1 MFTIFRLSMNAC
13 RECLRE
19 PVFYLMLLSALI
31 MIGLFPYFSM
41 FVFRQQIR
49 LVCDSS
55 MATTL
60 LFGLFAAVLCS
71 ARTISREMKNGTVL
85 LLMSKPVSRFSF
97 VISKICGILV
107 TLTLF
112 VFICNAATWLSVLIA
127 VDQFRLSTPLL
138 YLYFGAIGLAALFGG
153 VRNFISQK
161 SFSSNAVIAMAVLFP
176 IIAVVAHIIRMRTLS
191 DYLLTDPETFMAA
204 GVLLP
209 ALCMLFFAVWIMGVI
224 SSALATRLE
233 IVGNLMVCLTIFL
246 IGMVLHYFASSVFSS
261 SILAEIIE
269 RLGLGDPATVG
280 SVGALFCTSLVPNWQ
295 LFWMAD
301 VLANRVHIPVEYFVW
316 TLVYSV
322 LYCTAWIGWA
332 FFLFRDSEL
341 ARDTR

>member
-1 MFTIFRLSMNAC
+1 MLTFFRLSMNAC

-19 PVFYLMLLSALI
+19 PVYYLMLVAALI

-55 MATTL
+55 MATTM

-85 LLMSKPVSRFSF
+85 LLMSKPVSRFTF

-107 TLTLF
+107 TLTVF
-112 VFICNAATWLSVLIA
+112 VLVCNAATWLSVLIA
-127 VDQFRLSTPLL
+127 EDQFRLNTPLL
-138 YLYFGAIGLAALFGG
+138 CCYFGSICLAALFGG
-153 VRNFISQK
+153 IRNFISQK
-161 SFSSNAVIAMAVLFP
+161 SFSSNAVAAMVVLFP
-176 IIAVVAHIIRMRTLS
+176 VVALIAQIVREHGLS
-191 DYLLTDPETFMAA
+191 EFVRADKESFMAA
-204 GVLLP
+204 DVLLP
-209 ALCMLFFAVWIMGVI
+209 ALCLLFFAVWIMGVI
-224 SSALATRLE
+224 SSALATRME
-233 IVGNLMVCLTIFL
+233 IVGNLMVCLLLFL
-246 IGMVLHYFASSVFSS
+246 TGMVLHYFA
-261 SILAEIIE
+261 
-269 RLGLGDPATVG
+269 ATAFGTG
-280 SVGALFCTSLVPNWQ
+280 SVGALLCTSLVPNWQ
-295 LFWMAD
+295 LFWMGD
-301 VLANRVHIPVEYFVW
+301 VLANRIHIPVSYFVW

-322 LYCTAWIGWA
+322 LYCAVWVGWA

>member
-1 MFTIFRLSMNAC
+1 MSTIFRLSMNAC

-19 PVFYLMLLSALI
+19 PVFYLMLLAALI

-55 MATTL
+55 MATTM

-97 VISKICGILV
+97 VTAKICGILV
-107 TLTLF
+107 SLTIF
-112 VFICNAATWLSVLIA
+112 VFICNSATWLSILVA
-127 VDQFRLSTPLL
+127 KDQFRLSAPLL
-138 YLYFGAIGLAALFGG
+138 YFYFGTIVLAALFGG
-153 VRNFISQK
+153 IRNFAAQK
-161 SFSSNAVIAMAVLFP
+161 SFSSNAVLAMAVLYP
-176 IIAVVAHIIRMRTLS
+176 VIAAVAQFVRWKDLS
-191 DYLLTDPETFMAA
+191 EYLRSDPESFMQAD
-204 GVLLP
+204 VLLP

-224 SSALATRLE
+224 SSALATKLE
-233 IVGNLMVCLTIFL
+233 IVGNLMVCLMLFL
-246 IGMVLHYFASSVFSS
+246 IGMVLHYFA
-261 SILAEIIE
+261 
-269 RLGLGDPATVG
+269 ATAFGTG
-280 SVGALFCTSLVPNWQ
+280 SVGALLCTSLVPNWQ

-301 VLANRVHIPVEYFVW
+301 VLANRVHIPASYFIW
-316 TLVYSV
+316 TLLYSV
-322 LYCTAWIGWA
+322 LYCSAWIGWA
-332 FFLFRDSEL
+332 FFLFQDSEL

>member
-1 MFTIFRLSMNAC
+1 MFTILRLSMNAC

-19 PVFYLMLLSALI
+19 PVYYLMLLAALI

-107 TLTLF
+107 SLTIF
-112 VFICNAATWLSVLIA
+112 VFVCNAATWLSVLIA
-127 VDQFRLSTPLL
+127 KDQFRLSTPLL
-138 YLYFGAIGLAALFGG
+138 CWYFGAICLAALFGG
-153 VRNFISQK
+153 IRNFISQK
-161 SFSSNAVIAMAVLFP
+161 SFSSNAVVAMAVLFP
-176 IIAVVAHIIRMRTLS
+176 VIALVSQIVRDKTLS
-191 DYLLTDPETFMAA
+191 APLKADPESYMQVD
-204 GVLLP
+204 VLLP
-209 ALCMLFFAVWIMGVI
+209 ALCMLFFAVWIMGVV
-224 SSALATRLE
+224 SSALATRME
-233 IVGNLMVCLTIFL
+233 IVGNLMVCLILFL
-246 IGMVLHYFASSVFSS
+246 IGMVLHYFAAMAF
-261 SILAEIIE
+261 
-269 RLGLGDPATVG
+269 GTG
-280 SVGALFCTSLVPNWQ
+280 SAGALLCTSLVPNWQ
-295 LFWMAD
+295 LFWMGDA
-301 VLANRVHIPVEYFVW
+301 LSNRIHIPVSYFVW

-322 LYCTAWIGWA
+322 LYCAAWTGWA
-332 FFLFRDSEL
+332 FFLFQDSEL

>member
-1 MFTIFRLSMNAC
+1 MSSVFRLSLNAC

-19 PVFYLMLLSALI
+19 PVFYLMLLAALV

-55 MATTL
+55 MATTM

-71 ARTISREMKNGTVL
+71 ARTINREMKNGTVL

-97 VISKICGILV
+97 VISKVCGILIS
-107 TLTLF
+107 LTVF
-112 VFICNAATWLSVLIA
+112 VLICNAATWLSVLIA
-127 VDQFRLSTPLL
+127 KDQFRLSKPLL
-138 YLYFGAIGLAALFGG
+138 CWYFGAICLAALYGG

-161 SFSSNAVIAMAVLFP
+161 SFSSNAVVAMAVLFP
-176 IIAVVAHIIRMRTLS
+176 VIAAVAQVVRSRTLS
-191 DYLLTDPETFMAA
+191 E
-204 GVLLP
+204 VLKADTESYMQADVLVP

-224 SSALATRLE
+224 SSALATRME
-233 IVGNLMVCLTIFL
+233 IVGNLMVCLILFL
-246 IGMVLHYFASSVFSS
+246 AGMVLHYFAASVF
-261 SILAEIIE
+261 
-269 RLGLGDPATVG
+269 GTG
-280 SVGALFCTSLVPNWQ
+280 SVGALLCTSLVPNWQ

-301 VLANRVHIPVEYFVW
+301 VLSNRIHIPAPYFIW
-316 TLVYSV
+316 TAVYSI

-332 FFLFRDSEL
+332 FFLFQDSEL

>member
-1 MFTIFRLSMNAC
+1 MSTIFRLSMNAC

-19 PVFYLMLLSALI
+19 PVFYLMLLAALI

-55 MATTL
+55 MATTM

-97 VISKICGILV
+97 VTAKICGILIS
-107 TLTLF
+107 LTIF
-112 VFICNAATWLSVLIA
+112 VFICNSATWLSVLIA
-127 VDQFRLSTPLL
+127 KDQFRLSTPLV
-138 YLYFGAIGLAALFGG
+138 YFYFGTICLAALYGG
-153 VRNFISQK
+153 IRNFAAQR
-161 SFSSNAVIAMAVLFP
+161 SFSSNAVLAMAVLYP
-176 IIAVVAHIIRMRTLS
+176 VISAVAQFVRWRDLS
-191 DYLLTDPETFMAA
+191 EYLRSDPESYMQAD
-204 GVLLP
+204 VLIP
-209 ALCMLFFAVWIMGVI
+209 ALCMLFFSVWIMGVI
-224 SSALATRLE
+224 SSALATKLE
-233 IVGNLMVCLTIFL
+233 IVGNLMVSLLLFL
-246 IGMVLHYFASSVFSS
+246 IGMVLHYFAAQVF
-261 SILAEIIE
+261 
-269 RLGLGDPATVG
+269 GTG
-280 SVGALFCTSLVPNWQ
+280 SVSALLCTSLVPNWQ

-301 VLANRVHIPVEYFVW
+301 VLSNRIIIPASYFVW
-316 TLVYSV
+316 TFVYSV
-322 LYCTAWIGWA
+322 LYCAAWIGWA

>member
-1 MFTIFRLSMNAC
+1 MFTFFRLSMNAC

-19 PVFYLMLLSALI
+19 PVFYLMLLTALI
-31 MIGLFPYFSM
+31 MIGLFPFFSM

-55 MATTL
+55 MATTM

-71 ARTISREMKNGTVL
+71 ARTITRELRNGTVL

-107 TLTLF
+107 SLTLF
-112 VFICNAATWLSVLIA
+112 VFICNSATWLSVLIA

-138 YLYFGAIGLAALFGG
+138 CFYFGAICAAALYGG
-153 VRNFISQK
+153 IRNFISQR

-176 IIAVVAHIIRMRTLS
+176 IIAAVSQVVRSRGLD
-191 DYLLTDPETFMAA
+191 DYLKTDTETFMAA
-204 GVLLP
+204 SVLIP

-224 SSALATRLE
+224 SATLATKLE
-233 IVGNLMVCLTIFL
+233 IVGNLMICMILFL
-246 IGMVLHYFASSVFSS
+246 LGMVLHYFAAKAFG
-261 SILAEIIE
+261 A
-269 RLGLGDPATVG
+269 GTVG
-280 SVGALFCTSLVPNWQ
+280 AFLCTSLVPNWQ

-301 VLANRVHIPVEYFVW
+301 VLSNRVRIPASYFVMILLS
-316 TLVYSV
+316 TV
-322 LYCTAWIGWA
+322 LYCAVWIGWA
-332 FFLFRDSEL
+332 FFLFRDNEL

>member
-1 MFTIFRLSMNAC
+1 MFTFFRLAMNAC

-19 PVFYLMLLSALI
+19 PVFYLMLLAALI

-55 MATTL
+55 MATTM

-97 VISKICGILV
+97 VIAKMCGIL
-107 TLTLF
+107 TSLTLF

-127 VDQFRLSTPLL
+127 KDQFRQSKPLL
-138 YLYFGAIGLAALFGG
+138 AWECGTICIAAIYGGA
-153 VRNFISQK
+153 RNFFAQK
-161 SFSSNAVIAMAVLFP
+161 SFSSNAVLAMAVIYP
-176 IIAVVAHIIRMRTLS
+176 IVAAVSHSIRASGL
-191 DYLLTDPETFMAA
+191 DEVLLADRESFMAA
-204 GVLLP
+204 RVLLP

-224 SSALATRLE
+224 SSALATRME
-233 IVGNLMVCLTIFL
+233 IVGNLMVCLILFL
-246 IGMVLHYFASSVFSS
+246 IGMVLHYFAAMAF
-261 SILAEIIE
+261 
-269 RLGLGDPATVG
+269 GTG
-280 SVGALFCTSLVPNWQ
+280 SAGALLCTSLVPNWQ
-295 LFWMAD
+295 LFWMGDA
-301 VLANRVHIPVEYFVW
+301 LSNRIHIPVSYFVW

-322 LYCTAWIGWA
+322 LYCAAWTGWA
-332 FFLFRDSEL
+332 FFLFQDSEL

>member
-19 PVFYLMLLSALI
+19 PVYCLMLLAALI
-31 MIGLFPYFSM
+31 MIGLFPYLSM

-55 MATTL
+55 MATTM

-107 TLTLF
+107 SLTIF
-112 VFICNAATWLSVLIA
+112 VFICNAATWLSILIA
-127 VDQFRLSTPLL
+127 VDQFRLSEPLVWC
-138 YLYFGAIGLAALFGG
+138 YFGAICAAALYGG
-153 VRNFISQK
+153 IRNFIAQK
-161 SFSSNAVIAMAVLFP
+161 SFSSNAVAAMTLLFP
-176 IIAVVAHIIRMRTLS
+176 VIALISHIVRMKTLS
-191 DYLLTDPETFMAA
+191 DYQLTDKETFMAA

-209 ALCMLFFAVWIMGVI
+209 ALCMLFFSVWIMGVI
-224 SSALATRLE
+224 SSALATRME
-233 IVGNLMVCLTIFL
+233 IVGNLMVCLILFL
-246 IGMVLHYFASSVFSS
+246 TGMMLHYFAARAFG
-261 SILAEIIE
+261 A
-269 RLGLGDPATVG
+269 G
-280 SVGALFCTSLVPNWQ
+280 SVSALLCTSLVPNWQ

-301 VLANRVHIPVEYFVW
+301 VLSNRIHIPASYFVW
-316 TLVYSV
+316 TVVYSV
-322 LYCTAWIGWA
+322 LYCAAWIGWA
-332 FFLFRDSEL
+332 FFLFQDSEL

>member
-1 MFTIFRLSMNAC
+1 MFTFFRLSMNAC

-19 PVFYLMLLSALI
+19 PVYYLMLVAALI
-31 MIGLFPYFSM
+31 MIGLFPYFAM

-85 LLMSKPVSRFSF
+85 LLMSKPVSRFAF
-97 VISKICGILV
+97 VISKVGGILAS
-107 TLTLF
+107 LTIF
-112 VFICNAATWLSVLIA
+112 VLVCNSATWLSILIA
-127 VDQFRLSTPLL
+127 KDQFRPSTPLL
-138 YLYFGAIGLAALFGG
+138 ICYFGAICLAALFGG
-153 VRNFISQK
+153 IRNFISQK
-161 SFSSNAVIAMAVLFP
+161 SFSSGAVVAMAVLFP
-176 IIAVVAHIIRMRTLS
+176 VISLIAQIIRSRTMS
-191 DYLLTDPETFMAA
+191 DVMKADPESFIDP

-224 SSALATRLE
+224 SSALATRME
-233 IVGNLMVCLTIFL
+233 IVGNLMVCLILFL
-246 IGMVLHYFASSVFSS
+246 IGMVLHYFAAAAF
-261 SILAEIIE
+261 
-269 RLGLGDPATVG
+269 GTG
-280 SVGALFCTSLVPNWQ
+280 SVIALLCTSLVPNWQ

-301 VLANRVHIPVEYFVW
+301 ALSNRVVIPVSYFAW

-322 LYCTAWIGWA
+322 LYAAAWTGWA
-332 FFLFRDSEL
+332 FFLFQDSEL

>member
-19 PVFYLMLLSALI
+19 PVFYLMLLAALI
-31 MIGLFPYFSM
+31 MIGLFPYFAM

-55 MATTL
+55 MATTM

-97 VISKICGILV
+97 VIAKVCGILV
-107 TLTLF
+107 SLTLF

-127 VDQFRLSTPLL
+127 KDQFRLSQPLL
-138 YLYFGAIGLAALFGG
+138 CFYFGAIALAALYGG
-153 VRNFISQK
+153 VRNFASQK
-161 SFSSNAVIAMAVLFP
+161 SFSSNATVAMAVLFP
-176 IIAVVAHIIRMRTLS
+176 VIAAVSQVVRAKTLS
-191 DYLLTDPETFMAA
+191 DYLLTDTETFMAA
-204 GVLLP
+204 DVLLP

-224 SSALATRLE
+224 SSALATRME
-233 IVGNLMVCLTIFL
+233 IVGNLMVCLLLFL
-246 IGMVLHYFASSVFSS
+246 TGMVLHYFAAKAF
-261 SILAEIIE
+261 
-269 RLGLGDPATVG
+269 GTG
-280 SVGALFCTSLVPNWQ
+280 SAGALLCTSLVPNWQ
-295 LFWMAD
+295 SFWMAD
-301 VLANRVHIPVEYFVW
+301 VLANRIHIPASYFIW
-316 TLVYSV
+316 TFLYS
-322 LYCTAWIGWA
+322 LFYCAAWIGWA
-332 FFLFRDSEL
+332 FFLFQDSEL

>member
-1 MFTIFRLSMNAC
+1 MFTFFRLSMNAC

-19 PVFYLMLLSALI
+19 PVFYLMLVAALI
-31 MIGLFPYFSM
+31 MIGLFPFFSL

-60 LFGLFAAVLCS
+60 LFGLFASVLCS
-71 ARTISREMKNGTVL
+71 ARTITRELRNGTVL

-112 VFICNAATWLSVLIA
+112 VFICNSATWLSVLIA
-127 VDQFRLSTPLL
+127 KDQFRLSVPLL
-138 YLYFGAIGLAALFGG
+138 YFYFGAICAAALFGG
-153 VRNFISQK
+153 IRNYVSQR
-161 SFSSNAVIAMAVLFP
+161 SFSSNAVVAMAVLFP
-176 IIAVVAHIIRMRTLS
+176 VIAAVSHFIRLRGLS
-191 DYLLTDPETFMAA
+191 DYLKTDAETFMAA
-204 GVLLP
+204 GVLVP

-224 SSALATRLE
+224 SATLATKLE
-233 IVGNLMVCLTIFL
+233 IVGNLLICMILFLT
-246 IGMVLHYFASSVFSS
+246 GMVLHYFAAKAFGAGTTS
-261 SILAEIIE
+261 
-269 RLGLGDPATVG
+269 
-280 SVGALFCTSLVPNWQ
+280 ALFCTSLVPNWQ

-301 VLANRVHIPVEYFVW
+301 ALANRVRIPLSYFVM
-316 TLVYSV
+316 TLLSTV
-322 LYCTAWIGWA
+322 LYCSVWIGWA
-332 FFLFRDSEL
+332 FFLFRDNEL

>member
-19 PVFYLMLLSALI
+19 PVFYLMLLAALI
-31 MIGLFPYFSM
+31 MIGLFPYFAM

-55 MATTL
+55 MATTM

-97 VISKICGILV
+97 VISKVCGILIS
-107 TLTLF
+107 LTVF
-112 VFICNAATWLSVLIA
+112 VLICNAATWLSVLIA
-127 VDQFRLSTPLL
+127 KDQFRLSKPLL
-138 YLYFGAIGLAALFGG
+138 CWYFGAICLAALYGG

-161 SFSSNAVIAMAVLFP
+161 SFSSNAVVAMAVLFP
-176 IIAVVAHIIRMRTLS
+176 VIAAVAQVVRSRTLS
-191 DYLLTDPETFMAA
+191 E
-204 GVLLP
+204 VLKADTESYMQADVLVP

-224 SSALATRLE
+224 SSALATRME
-233 IVGNLMVCLTIFL
+233 IVGNLMVCLILFL
-246 IGMVLHYFASSVFSS
+246 VGMVLHYFAASVF
-261 SILAEIIE
+261 
-269 RLGLGDPATVG
+269 GTG
-280 SVGALFCTSLVPNWQ
+280 SAGALLCTSLVPNWQ

-301 VLANRVHIPVEYFVW
+301 VLSNRVHIPASYFVW
-316 TLVYSV
+316 TAVYSV

-332 FFLFRDSEL
+332 FFLFQDSEL

>member
-19 PVFYLMLLSALI
+19 PVYYLMLLAALI

-41 FVFRQQIR
+41 FVLRQQIR

-55 MATTL
+55 MATTM

-97 VISKICGILV
+97 VISKVCGILIS
-107 TLTLF
+107 LTIF
-112 VFICNAATWLSVLIA
+112 VLVCNAATWLSVLIA
-127 VDQFRLSTPLL
+127 KDQFRLSTPLL
-138 YLYFGAIGLAALFGG
+138 CWYFGAICLAALYGG
-153 VRNFISQK
+153 IRNFISQK
-161 SFSSNAVIAMAVLFP
+161 SFSSNAVAAMAVLFP
-176 IIAVVAHIIRMRTLS
+176 VIALVTQIIRDRTVS
-191 DYLLTDPETFMAA
+191 EYIKADTESYMQAD
-204 GVLLP
+204 VLLP

-224 SSALATRLE
+224 SSALATRME
-233 IVGNLMVCLTIFL
+233 IVGNLMMCLLIFL
-246 IGMVLHYFASSVFSS
+246 TGMVLHYFA
-261 SILAEIIE
+261 A
-269 RLGLGDPATVG
+269 RLFGTG
-280 SVGALFCTSLVPNWQ
+280 SAGALVCTSLVPNWQ
-295 LFWMAD
+295 IFWMAD
-301 VLANRVHIPVEYFVW
+301 VLANRVHIPASYFVW

-322 LYCTAWIGWA
+322 LYCAAWIGWA
-332 FFLFRDSEL
+332 FFLFQDSEL

>member
-19 PVFYLMLLSALI
+19 PVYCLMLLAALI

-49 LVCDSS
+49 LVCDSA
-55 MATTL
+55 MATTM

-97 VISKICGILV
+97 VISKVCGILV
-107 TLTLF
+107 SLTIF
-112 VFICNAATWLSVLIA
+112 VLVCNAATWLSVLIA
-127 VDQFRLSTPLL
+127 KDQFRLSAPLF
-138 YLYFGAIGLAALFGG
+138 YWYFGAVCLAALFGG
-153 VRNFISQK
+153 IRNFISQK
-161 SFSSNAVIAMAVLFP
+161 SFSSNAVAAMAVLFP
-176 IIAVVAHIIRMRTLS
+176 VISLVTQIIRERTVS
-191 DYLLTDPETFMAA
+191 EYIKADPESYMQAD
-204 GVLLP
+204 VLLP

-233 IVGNLMVCLTIFL
+233 IVGNLMVCLLIFL
-246 IGMVLHYFASSVFSS
+246 AGMVLHYFA
-261 SILAEIIE
+261 A
-269 RLGLGDPATVG
+269 RLFGTG
-280 SVGALFCTSLVPNWQ
+280 SAGALLCTSLVPNWQ
-295 LFWMAD
+295 IFGMAD
-301 VLANRVHIPVEYFVW
+301 VLANRIHIPASYFAW
-316 TLVYSV
+316 TLVYSA
-322 LYCTAWIGWA
+322 LYCAAWIGWA
-332 FFLFRDSEL
+332 FFLFQDSEL

>member
-1 MFTIFRLSMNAC
+1 MSTFFRLSMNAC

-19 PVFYLMLLSALI
+19 PVFYLMLLAALI

-55 MATTL
+55 MATTM

-97 VISKICGILV
+97 VTAKIFGILIS
-107 TLTLF
+107 LTIF
-112 VFICNAATWLSVLIA
+112 VFVCNSATWLSILVA
-127 VDQFRLSTPLL
+127 KDQFRLSMPLV
-138 YLYFGAIGLAALFGG
+138 YFYFGTIVLAALYGG
-153 VRNFISQK
+153 IRNFAAQK
-161 SFSSNAVIAMAVLFP
+161 SFSSNAVIAMAVLYP
-176 IIAVVAHIIRMRTLS
+176 VIAAVSQFVRWRDLS
-191 DYLLTDPETFMAA
+191 EYLRADPESYMQADI
-204 GVLLP
+204 LIP
-209 ALCMLFFAVWIMGVI
+209 ALCMLFFSVWIMGVI
-224 SSALATRLE
+224 SSALATKLE
-233 IVGNLMVCLTIFL
+233 IVGNLMVSLLLFL
-246 IGMVLHYFASSVFSS
+246 IGMVLHYFA
-261 SILAEIIE
+261 ATA
-269 RLGLGDPATVG
+269 LGVG
-280 SVGALFCTSLVPNWQ
+280 SVGALLCTSLVPNWQ
-295 LFWMAD
+295 LFWMGD
-301 VLANRVHIPVEYFVW
+301 VLSNRVHIPASYFIW
-316 TLVYSV
+316 TLLYSV

>member
-19 PVFYLMLLSALI
+19 PVYYLMLLAALI

-41 FVFRQQIR
+41 FVFRQQLR

-97 VISKICGILV
+97 VIAKICGILV

-112 VFICNAATWLSVLIA
+112 VFICNSATWLSVLIA
-127 VDQFRLSTPLL
+127 KDQFRLSVPLL
-138 YLYFGAIGLAALFGG
+138 YFYFGAICVAAVYGG
-153 VRNFISQK
+153 IRNFISQK
-161 SFSSNAVIAMAVLFP
+161 SFSSNAVAAMAVLFP
-176 IIAVVAHIIRMRTLS
+176 VIAAISHVIRVKSLS
-191 DYLLTDPETFMAA
+191 DYSLTDTEVFMAA
-204 GVLLP
+204 DVLIP

-224 SSALATRLE
+224 SSALATRME
-233 IVGNLMVCLTIFL
+233 IVGNLMVCLILFL
-246 IGMVLHYFASSVFSS
+246 IGMVLHYFAARVFGS
-261 SILAEIIE
+261 
-269 RLGLGDPATVG
+269 G
-280 SVGALFCTSLVPNWQ
+280 SVSALLCTSLVPNWQ
-295 LFWMAD
+295 LLWMAD
-301 VLANRVHIPVEYFVW
+301 VLSNRVHIPASYFVW
-316 TLVYSV
+316 TAAYSV
-322 LYCTAWIGWA
+322 LYCAAWIGWA
-332 FFLFRDSEL
+332 FFLFQDSEL

>member
-19 PVFYLMLLSALI
+19 PVYCLMLLAALI

-55 MATTL
+55 MATTM

-97 VISKICGILV
+97 VISKVCGILIS
-107 TLTLF
+107 LTIF
-112 VFICNAATWLSVLIA
+112 VLVCNAATWLSVLIA
-127 VDQFRLSTPLL
+127 KDQFRLSTPLL
-138 YLYFGAIGLAALFGG
+138 CWYFGAICLAALFGG
-153 VRNFISQK
+153 IRNFISQK
-161 SFSSNAVIAMAVLFP
+161 SFSSNAVAAMAVLFP
-176 IIAVVAHIIRMRTLS
+176 VIALVTQIIRDRTVS
-191 DYLLTDPETFMAA
+191 EYIKADTESYMQAD
-204 GVLLP
+204 VLLP

-224 SSALATRLE
+224 SSALATRME
-233 IVGNLMVCLTIFL
+233 IVGNLMRCLLIFL
-246 IGMVLHYFASSVFSS
+246 TGMVLHYFA
-261 SILAEIIE
+261 A
-269 RLGLGDPATVG
+269 RLFGTG
-280 SVGALFCTSLVPNWQ
+280 SAGALVCTSLVPNWQ
-295 LFWMAD
+295 IFWMAD
-301 VLANRVHIPVEYFVW
+301 VLANRVHIPASYFVW

-322 LYCTAWIGWA
+322 LYCAAWIGWA
-332 FFLFRDSEL
+332 FFLFQDSEL

>member
-1 MFTIFRLSMNAC
+1 MFTIFRLSMNSC

-19 PVFYLMLLSALI
+19 PVFYLMLLAALI

-55 MATTL
+55 MATTM

-85 LLMSKPVSRFSF
+85 LLMSKPVSRFAF
-97 VISKICGILV
+97 VISKVCGILV
-107 TLTLF
+107 SLTIF
-112 VFICNAATWLSVLIA
+112 VLVCNAATWLSILIA
-127 VDQFRLSTPLL
+127 KDQFRLSTPLL
-138 YLYFGAIGLAALFGG
+138 CLYFGAICAAALYGG
-153 VRNFISQK
+153 IRNFLSQK
-161 SFSSNAVIAMAVLFP
+161 SFSSNAVAAMAVLYP
-176 IIAVVAHIIRMRTLS
+176 VIALVTHLVRERSLS
-191 DYLLTDPETFMAA
+191 EFLRNDPESFMAA
-204 GVLLP
+204 DILLP
-209 ALCMLFFAVWIMGVI
+209 ALCLLFFAVWIMGVI
-224 SSALATRLE
+224 SSALATRME
-233 IVGNLMVCLTIFL
+233 IVGNLMVCLILFI
-246 IGMVLHYFASSVFSS
+246 IGTVLHYFAAMMF
-261 SILAEIIE
+261 
-269 RLGLGDPATVG
+269 GTG
-280 SVGALFCTSLVPNWQ
+280 SVGALLCTSLVPNWQ

-301 VLANRVHIPVEYFVW
+301 VLANRIHIPVSYFIW

-332 FFLFRDSEL
+332 FFLFQDSEL